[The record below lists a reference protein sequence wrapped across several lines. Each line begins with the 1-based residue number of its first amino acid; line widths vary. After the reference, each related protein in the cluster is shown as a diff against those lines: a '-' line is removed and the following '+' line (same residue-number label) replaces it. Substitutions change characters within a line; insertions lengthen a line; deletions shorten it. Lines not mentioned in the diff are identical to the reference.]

1 MVCNPDKC
9 EHIRI
14 TNKRNV
20 IQTSYDINRHT
31 SKGTSK
37 AKYLG
42 VNIDSKLSLNSYI
55 YIVTKNGQPENSIPS
70 QKSVKLSKG
79 YEGQMLQVHS
89 SSIARVS
96 VYDMGPCNK
105 GQHCQIGVCTE
116 ACRQVL
122 LQ

>member
-55 YIVTKNGQPENSIPS
+55 YIVTKTAN
-70 QKSVKLSKG
+70 QKTAFLRRNLSSCPK
-79 YEGQMLQVHS
+79 
-89 SSIARVS
+89 
-96 VYDMGPCNK
+96 DMKAKCYKFIVRP
-105 GQHCQIGVCTE
+105 
-116 ACRQVL
+116 
-122 LQ
+122 